1 MHINFNG
8 TSAYVVKASTY
19 LFNMKNSSG
28 FDECLLLIVGNSGDP
43 NKYILGDIFMMNNY
57 IVYDFDNKAIGLNGN
72 TVEVDYRVKEEILGG
87 LPLSLAIFLLVVG
100 VGLLLAA
107 FAVCFIKCKY
117 NKLQQNLAR
126 YDEIA

>member
-1 MHINFNG
+1 LHINFNG

-28 FDECLLLIVGNSGDP
+28 FDECLLLIVGNSAAP

-87 LPLSLAIFLLVVG
+87 LPLSLAIFLLVIG
-100 VGLLLAA
+100 VGLLLTA

-117 NKLQQNLAR
+117 RKLQQNLAR